1 MPPGT
6 LRHRWARATILMT
19 SLKQMG
25 AGAVHPLQK
34 AAFDPFQEDLKGL
47 LITYRSLKQDIQ
59 AQAGDQITA
68 DTEENLTMSVDSL
81 LKRIYA
87 YISWGIRYQA
97 DSERDV
103 DQTLEELGF
112 RIPKTGGRRLF
123 DIVIP
128 AVLLVALIATLFWIT
143 MDSVSRAMGWPAP
156 PGLKA
161 SCWRCPPRLPPASCM
176 GGLSSSHSGGVR
188 FRSSGRLA

>member
-1 MPPGT
+1 
-6 LRHRWARATILMT
+6 
-19 SLKQMG
+19 
-25 AGAVHPLQK
+25 
-34 AAFDPFQEDLKGL
+34 
-47 LITYRSLKQDIQ
+47 
-59 AQAGDQITA
+59 
-68 DTEENLTMSVDSL
+68 MSVDSL

-128 AVLLVALIATLFWIT
+128 AVLLVALIATPLLDDNGF
-143 MDSVSRAMGWPAP
+143 RQ
-156 PGLKA
+156 PGD
-161 SCWRCPPRLPPASCM
+161 
-176 GGLSSSHSGGVR
+176 GVAG
-188 FRSSGRLA
+188 SLQV

>member
-1 MPPGT
+1 MLEDARYEPPQSQLNLVQSPGLREKLQEDLRLPPGT

-128 AVLLVALIATLFWIT
+128 AVLLVALIA
-143 MDSVSRAMGWPAP
+143 MP
-156 PGLKA
+156 
-161 SCWRCPPRLPPASCM
+161 
-176 GGLSSSHSGGVR
+176 SG
-188 FRSSGRLA
+188 